1 MELFCILKRLLK
13 YKCRIL
19 YKCISIIDDM
29 FGKRLQCRVE
39 MRLEILSPEIAAIS
53 LSKMD

>member
-19 YKCISIIDDM
+19 YKCISITDDM